1 MPKNFLKCSRSFVE
15 EIERRRELC
24 KMKYDPMEAL
34 DIIFSICDENYVSE
48 SRELNQRLAG
58 YPFKK
63 ETARKYCEIIRT
75 AYAFLI
81 DKKSPEEKEKEFMK
95 LYKAGSVYIKYVNLG
110 VKCLVEDKIFS
121 REDIERRWL
130 KRRPTD
136 AKTETKPLAT
146 EILPEIQE
154 TSAEHED
161 DFSNIEEKIQKIKGV
176 FSSEFDGFLDGIIR
190 IIESLRNLAKERGA
204 ELCECLDHLSLLKNI
219 DVENRALKK
228 DLAEKTKALEASKKE
243 ITRLET
249 ELGKAVLTIK
259 KTDSQISSLLKE
271 RVSLQGQILS
281 LKEELSALDK
291 DELTNKLLDQ
301 LAEMNK
307 TQTLSSAV
315 KSQKKKLK
323 NGNGIE
329 FPLLYALTGKE
340 AVYTPA
346 FKKQFA
352 SLGNT
357 VRKKI
362 IKKIRQIC
370 KFGIDGLGN
379 NMNPV
384 KDPRNNSRKHYTQ
397 LTIGKYGLVFDIEKG
412 IITFYEVYHLK
423 NSPYSLRKN

>member
-1 MPKNFLKCSRSFVE
+1 MPKNFLECSRSFIE

-34 DIIFSICDENYVSE
+34 DIIFSICDENYVCE

-63 ETARKYCEIIRT
+63 ETARKYCEIIRI
-75 AYAFLI
+75 AYAFLM
-81 DKKSPEEKEKEFMK
+81 DKKSPEEKEKEFLS
-95 LYKAGSVYIKYVNLG
+95 LYEAGSVYIKYINMG

-121 REDIERRWL
+121 WEDIERRML
-130 KRRPTD
+130 MRQPAD
-136 AKTETKPLAT
+136 AKTETKPLAA
-146 EILPEIQE
+146 EILPKIQE

-190 IIESLRNLAKERGA
+190 IIESLRKLAKERGDELAECSENLSVLKTVDHENSVLKDALNKIRFELKTVKEQVA
-204 ELCECLDHLSLLKNI
+204 EL
-219 DVENRALKK
+219 
-228 DLAEKTKALEASKKE
+228 KTKLATAD
-243 ITRLET
+243 
-249 ELGKAVLTIK
+249 LTIK
-259 KTDSQISSLLKE
+259 KTDSQNSSLLDE
-271 RVSLQGQILS
+271 RVSLQGQILN
-281 LKEELSALDK
+281 LEKKVSALDK
-291 DELTNKLLDQ
+291 DELTYKLLDQ

-307 TQTLSSAV
+307 TQALFPAV
-315 KSQKKKLK
+315 KPPKKKLK
-323 NGNGIE
+323 NGNGTE

-352 SLGNT
+352 SLGST

-379 NMNPV
+379 NLNSV

-412 IITFYEVYHLK
+412 VITFYEVYHLK